1 MDAKACEDA
10 MAAASI
16 FECLEDIKHTR
27 PLLHEYKF
35 GFDQEHGIAFE
46 CECFHNT
53 NQYTLEKHKNSNKD
67 SASEA
72 SSSQVTRRSS
82 DLSSS
87 SFKRNNLNSV

>member
-27 PLLHEYKF
+27 PLLHKYKF

-46 CECFHNT
+46 CECYAELTAVLPGYLFVR
-53 NQYTLEKHKNSNKD
+53 
-67 SASEA
+67 AS
-72 SSSQVTRRSS
+72 
-82 DLSSS
+82 
-87 SFKRNNLNSV
+87 